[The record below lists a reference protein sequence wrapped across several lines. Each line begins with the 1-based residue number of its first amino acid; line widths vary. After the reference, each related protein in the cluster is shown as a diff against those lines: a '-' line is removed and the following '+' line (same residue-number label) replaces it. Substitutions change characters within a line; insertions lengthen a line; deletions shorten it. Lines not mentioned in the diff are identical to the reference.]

1 MNENKINLKD
11 HWNKVYSTTEISQL
25 GWYEENPEA
34 SLKLIKKINLK
45 KNDVIIDIGSGA
57 STIIDKLIDDGF
69 ENIIAADISAHAL
82 KELKK
87 RLGEERSSNI
97 NFITED
103 ISLQSAKLSKLK
115 VDLWHDRTLLHF
127 LITKDQPSAYLTNLK
142 SVVKLNGF
150 VIIAVF
156 SLEGAKKC
164 SGLDVKN
171 YNQNMIADFL
181 GDEFI
186 LLEHFNYTYIQPS
199 VNERPFVYTL
209 FRRVNIHK

>member
-11 HWNKVYSTTEISQL
+11 HWNKVYSSTEISQL

-34 SLKLIKKINLK
+34 SLKLIKKCNLK
-45 KNDVIIDIGSGA
+45 KNEVIIDIGCGA

-127 LITKDQPSAYLTNLK
+127 LITKDQQSAYLTNLK

-171 YNQNMIADFL
+171 YDQNMIADFL

-199 VNERPFVYTL
+199 GNERPFVYTL
-209 FRRVNIHK
+209 FRRVNINK

>member
-34 SLKLIKKINLK
+34 SLKLIKKINLM
-45 KNDVIIDIGSGA
+45 KNDVIIDIGSGC
-57 STIIDKLIDDGF
+57 STIIDKLTDAGF
-69 ENIIAADISAHAL
+69 EDIIAADISEHAL
-82 KELKK
+82 DELKK
-87 RLGEERSSNI
+87 RLGAEKSSNI

-115 VDLWHDRTLLHF
+115 ADLWHDRTLLHF
-127 LITKDQPSAYLTNLK
+127 LITEKQQKGYLTNLRN
-142 SVVKLNGF
+142 VVKLNGF

-171 YNQNMIADFL
+171 YDQNMIADFL
-181 GDEFI
+181 GDEFK
-186 LLEHFNYTYIQPS
+186 LLEHLNYTYIQPS
-199 VNERPFVYTL
+199 GSERPFVYTL
-209 FRRVNIHK
+209 FQRTKNRK